1 MWSPCRLRDYSLTV
15 KLYLPLSLTVGERFQ
30 EQVHIYSSDGQKHP
44 LKRLL
49 SYNDVRVFLEF
60 WLTIAVGLDCLIDR
74 ASEKGV
80 DFCLLVQGHT
90 RTASLPLRTW

>member
-15 KLYLPLSLTVGERFQ
+15 KLNLPLSLTVGERFQ

-49 SYNDVRVFLEF
+49 S
-60 WLTIAVGLDCLIDR
+60 
-74 ASEKGV
+74 
-80 DFCLLVQGHT
+80 
-90 RTASLPLRTW
+90 